1 MFRFCFFAFI
11 LCFSFAAAVA
21 QSSDTL
27 LPVADAYVRN
37 GSYASTNYGKDT
49 SLAAKSSTT
58 SGYTK
63 LSYLKFS
70 LSSLSNISS
79 AKLRIYGRNTDNTSS
94 ISISVYG
101 VDSDSWTESG
111 ITWNN
116 APAASTS
123 VLSAAGVNDQ
133 GAYYD
138 FDVTNYV
145 KTQSAGDKVVSFL
158 IKDAATQN
166 KNIVFNSKENLN
178 NPPRLVIGSNTNDT
192 AVNDTTPPVVKI
204 LFNDSSNSANSYNNK
219 VNITINSSDQ
229 GGSGLAYSQYSLN
242 RAGYKNYDSSFI
254 IDSAGSYTITAKA
267 ADGKG
272 NTSVTN
278 EIAFR
283 VVSQSPSSSK
293 TLSPIAD
300 AFVRNGSYG
309 AINYGT
315 DTALVVKGATSSGF
329 ARMSYLKFSLDSI
342 TTVGSAKLRIY
353 GRNADNTTSTNIS
366 AFGVDTDSWTE
377 SGITFN
383 NAPTAS
389 ASALTSAGVTDQP
402 KYYEFDVT
410 DYVKTQAAGD
420 KVVSFAMK
428 DIANQNRNI
437 VFNSKE
443 NTNNPPQLVIGTAS
457 NGGTPAPAPAPT
469 PTPAPNNSLLFV
481 ENPDKFPSNDHFVF
495 SHIQIPWTRDSI
507 YTVNHDSLRIRMH
520 NNGIDPLTV
529 SNLILSNTSGWKI
542 DNINGVTYAPASSL
556 PLTISSG
563 AYKDVIVKFIAVD
576 QATRVKVLHDS
587 LTIVSNDSKTPL
599 KKVLL
604 SGLWQKEGE
613 GLNEPSA
620 QEVINTLG
628 FNTRTGFGQTDPDK
642 GDTTKLKGDEILPSY
657 FVRADTSRPV
667 SVIQIAAYHGCC
679 NTNPET
685 INWYSKGATSTA
697 RALLTHVLVDGQTV
711 LPRKGKPNT
720 PADATFTPTGAF
732 GFRVGSHAWTDP
744 KLNTGGKTA
753 IKVWKAID
761 QNGNIIPNA
770 YIIANDYLGTQ
781 YTNYDY
787 QDNVYFIKNVKPE
800 RGPALFSA
808 LGATPSALDFGENIV
823 QTNNSLILNLN
834 NTGKTYADSSKDPA
848 ITISSLAIVGENK
861 SEFSAAMPVK
871 TTLNAQES
879 TTLNISFKPTSQ
891 GLKIADLLIY
901 YKNAQSPLRVPL
913 YGIAKTSGTT
923 VTANYRVNSG
933 AKTPLTINGKTW
945 SADNQYS
952 FDNLEPFSNA
962 KVTQIAG
969 TDEDSLYLKEQSS
982 NADKKPFR
990 YEFPVENG
998 DYVVRLH
1005 FAELYWGA
1013 AGSGF
1018 TGGAGSRVM
1027 SVSLEN
1033 QLRLINFDVT
1043 QEAGGATAL
1052 VKNIPVTV
1060 TDGKLNIDFSS
1071 TVNRPMVCAVEV
1083 YSFRS
1088 APTAARSR
1096 NNQSTPVFENNL
1108 KKARVYPNPVQKIM
1122 HIQFPAK
1129 YPGNSTLQIADV
1141 AGRIYEIGRI
1151 KLQGSALNTIE
1162 VNISNLSLKPGFYY
1176 LRILSETRPPEAIKL
1191 VVE

>member
-49 SLAAKSSTT
+49 SLSVKSSTT

-63 LSYLKFS
+63 SSYLKFS

-116 APAASTS
+116 APAASTA
-123 VLSAAGVNDQ
+123 VLSSAGVNDQ

-166 KNIVFNSKENLN
+166 KNTVFNSKENLN
-178 NPPRLVIGSNTNDT
+178 NPPRLVIGSNTNGT
-192 AVNDTTPPVVKI
+192 TVNDTIAPVVKI
-204 LFNDSSNSANSYNNK
+204 LFNDSSNSTNSYNNK
-219 VNITINSSDQ
+219 VKITINSSDQ
-229 GGSGLAYSQYSLN
+229 GGSGLAYSQYSVN

-267 ADGKG
+267 VDGKG

-283 VVSQSPSSSK
+283 VVSQSSSSSK

-315 DTALVVKGATSSGF
+315 DTALLVKGATSSGYS
-329 ARMSYLKFSLDSI
+329 RMSYLKFSLDSI

-366 AFGVDTDSWTE
+366 AFGVDSDSWTE

-383 NAPTAS
+383 NAPAAS

-420 KVVSFAMK
+420 KVVSFAIK

-443 NTNNPPQLVIGTAS
+443 NTNNSPQLVIGTTVNVVTQS
-457 NGGTPAPAPAPT
+457 NA
-469 PTPAPNNSLLFV
+469 LLFV
-481 ENPDKFPSNDHFVF
+481 ENPDRFPANDYFVF
-495 SHIQIPWTRDSI
+495 SRVQIPWSRDSVN
-507 YTVNHDSLRIRMH
+507 YNANHDSLAVRIH
-520 NNGIDPLTV
+520 NNGINPLV
-529 SNLILSNTSGWKI
+529 IKSLSLSNSSAWKI
-542 DNINGVTYAPASSL
+542 LKLAGAAYVPGAGL
-556 PLTISSG
+556 PISISSG
-563 AYKDVIVKFIAVD
+563 AYADVVVKFIAVD
-576 QATRVKVLHDS
+576 QATRVKVLHDT
-587 LTIVSNDSKTPL
+587 LTIVSNDDKYPVKPVYL
-599 KKVLL
+599 N
-604 SGLWQKEGE
+604 GIWQHEGE
-613 GLNEPSA
+613 GDNEPYA
-620 QEVINTLG
+620 REIINAFG
-628 FNTRTGFGQTDPDK
+628 FKTNTGFAHSDLDL
-642 GDTTKLKGDEILPSY
+642 GDSTKLKGDEIKPSY
-657 FVRADTSRPV
+657 FVRADTSLPV
-667 SVIQIAAYHGCC
+667 SIRQMSSYHGCC
-679 NTNPET
+679 TQTESLM
-685 INWYSKGATSTA
+685 WYTKGSSTLN
-697 RALLTHVLVDGQTV
+697 ALFSHLPKDAQSV
-711 LPRKGKPNT
+711 LPRKNNSSS
-720 PADATFTPTGAF
+720 PAEGSFSPTAVF
-732 GFRVGSHAWTDP
+732 GFKVGGRDYSDASKNP
-744 KLNTGGKTA
+744 EGK
-753 IKVWKAID
+753 IGLRIWKAFD
-761 QNGNIIPNA
+761 AKGNIIANT
-770 YIIANDYLGTQ
+770 YIISNDYLGSV

-787 QDNVYFIKNVKPE
+787 NDNTYYVKNIK
-800 RGPALFSA
+800 PAAGTAYYSA
-808 LGATPSALDFGENIV
+808 LSASPSALDFGENLL
-823 QTNNSLILNLN
+823 QSTAALSLNLSN
-834 NTGKTYADSSKDPA
+834 PGKTYADSSKDPA
-848 ITISSLAIVGENK
+848 ITISSIAIVGENK

-871 TTLNAQES
+871 TILNPQEN
-879 TTLNISFKPTSQ
+879 TAITVNFNPASQ

-901 YKNAQSPLRVPL
+901 YKNSPSPLRVPL
-913 YGIAKTSGTT
+913 YAIAKASGTVVT
-923 VTANYRVNSG
+923 VNYRVNSG
-933 AKTPLTINGKTW
+933 SSTPLTLNGKTW

-952 FDNLEPFSNA
+952 FDNLEPYTNP
-962 KVTQIAG
+962 KLTQIAG
-969 TDEDSLYLKEQSS
+969 TDEDPLYLKEQSS

-1005 FAELYWGA
+1005 FAEMYWGA
-1013 AGSGF
+1013 PGSGIA
-1018 TGGAGSRVM
+1018 GGAGSRVM
-1027 SVSLEN
+1027 NVALEN

-1088 APTAARSR
+1088 APTAARAR

-1129 YPGNSTLQIADV
+1129 YTGNSTLQIADV

-1191 VVE
+1191 IVE